1 VNVGAGTASGTWE
14 SRAETRYGSSQWGAG
29 KDLLHRAVAH
39 RVERIVVDAVVAEKL
54 LGLLDLQK
62 HTS

>member
-1 VNVGAGTASGTWE
+1 VNVRAGTASETWE
-14 SRAETRYGSSQWGAG
+14 SREAARYGRSQWGAG
-29 KDLLHRAVAH
+29 KDLAHRAVAH